1 MRAVAVRPRAGS
13 TLKDYTRERLIAE
26 GKLAPEAPVLYVAP
40 TIPPASS
47 SSACTIAARLE
58 ERFGLGEDPG
68 KRRALYKRLQRLAEQ
83 RGKEAELWIYEAA
96 DKAGD
101 ARDPG
106 RYFSAAIVRMLRQVE
121 VYQL

>member
-1 MRAVAVRPRAGS
+1 MTVARVAPRRSAA
-13 TLKDYTRERLIAE
+13 LKDYTRERLIAE
-26 GKLAPEAPVLYVAP
+26 GKISADAP
-40 TIPPASS
+40 TLYIAPTTTQAPAQPAS
-47 SSACTIAARLE
+47 TIAARLE
-58 ERFGLGEDPG
+58 ERFGLGDDPA
-68 KRRALYKRLQRLAEQ
+68 KRRALYMRLQRLAEQ

-121 VYQL
+121 VYKL

>member
-1 MRAVAVRPRAGS
+1 MTARAVGRPRGPA
-13 TLKDYTRERLIAE
+13 LKDYTLERLIAE
-26 GKLAPEAPVLYVAP
+26 GKIAPGGTYRDGAS
-40 TIPPASS
+40 TTSPPAT
-47 SSACTIAARLE
+47 AVAAGIADRLE

-68 KRRALYKRLQRLAEQ
+68 KRRALYRRLQRLTEQ

-106 RYFSAAIVRMLRQVE
+106 RYFCAAIVRMLRQVE
-121 VYQL
+121 VYKL